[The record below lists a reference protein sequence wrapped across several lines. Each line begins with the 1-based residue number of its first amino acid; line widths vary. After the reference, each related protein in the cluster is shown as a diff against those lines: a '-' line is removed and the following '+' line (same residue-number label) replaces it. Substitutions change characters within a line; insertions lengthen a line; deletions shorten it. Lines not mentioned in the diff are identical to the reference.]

1 MLALS
6 MSKLWQKRDDS
17 VVRSEL
23 GWRIFGP
30 FVIVVALMLAVALS
44 EVSPRQGRYYRLIP
58 SIFIFASLIVLMIA
72 IKTRISKGELD
83 VWAYPA
89 ALLIYATAAAIFAR
103 KQKLAP
109 KIKKSIQRVGL

>member
-1 MLALS
+1 M
-6 MSKLWQKRDDS
+6 
-17 VVRSEL
+17 
-23 GWRIFGP
+23 
-30 FVIVVALMLAVALS
+30 ALS